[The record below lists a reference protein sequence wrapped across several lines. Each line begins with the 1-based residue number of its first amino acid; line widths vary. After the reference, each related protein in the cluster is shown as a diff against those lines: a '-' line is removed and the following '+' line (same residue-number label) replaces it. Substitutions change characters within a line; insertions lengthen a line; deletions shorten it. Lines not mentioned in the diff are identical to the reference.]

1 LRTALALITL
11 QWRHVASTD
20 LFRKL
25 NLMAFILFDDV
36 PEQQAELGGKGFVLG
51 RLKQLGFPVPDGAI
65 LTDRPSDEEL
75 GRVYGW
81 WETLGRPALAVRSSA
96 VGEDSAEHSHAGQNQ
111 SFLNVRTAEEL
122 VTAISRCFDSIHGEA
137 SRTYRHFFAEKN
149 VADATMNVVLQVMVN
164 PKFSG
169 VYFSMDPRGKA
180 RQWII
185 ELIEGLGED
194 LVSGRKTPYFI
205 TAENRAGITVPGLD
219 TFNFEKVLKLG
230 ARAKEV
236 LAYEVDMEWALDQDL
251 NVMMLQARPV
261 TALRSISNQV
271 KAVEAEL
278 QRLKEDYP
286 NNPTWDGQTFAEWT
300 GFPSYLTFSLWK
312 NAFSPRYAFGKSLK
326 TLGYKSFSEDREYSP
341 KDSLLERVFG
351 RAYVNLDKM
360 SELYF
365 GPIPFTM
372 VAKPRPHLKFDFK
385 KLSLQ
390 TILAAPTSIFN
401 MLKVG
406 INLSSKR
413 SEWLKVAAQKLVEFR
428 AGSTNAL
435 SPTVYQS
442 WDTAKL
448 RDALCR
454 ESWQF
459 ATDDLHW
466 PLVLIVLT
474 ESTMQSIVRLLASV
488 VGKDEAEKT
497 IRRWMGQGLHT
508 VTSEMNAAFQ
518 EACQDQLKRPFF
530 MAKYGHR
537 GPGELDLANPRW
549 AELADT
555 AFYAMSA
562 AASAEGHTVRKD
574 DPVPAEILRLKTFK
588 RDIILQEWKLLKE
601 MLELRERWKME
612 LLKPYAQIRYMA
624 GELGERLGF
633 GKDIHWLRL
642 SEIERLQDLSAKV
655 MTPDMA
661 SRIGERKRRF
671 DVFKQFSLPEFV
683 TVSEM
688 EAIIKGEKSADR
700 KYFDGEALSPG
711 LVAGEVVVVEDPTQ
725 ADPSSWGEHTILVA
739 EATDPGWTP
748 LFAKVRGIIVDK
760 GGVLSHCA
768 ILAREMNI
776 PAVSRIRQCHRTL
789 ATGDR
794 VWVDGN
800 NGRVTIESN

>member
-1 LRTALALITL
+1 
-11 QWRHVASTD
+11 
-20 LFRKL
+20 
-25 NLMAFILFDDV
+25 MGFISFDKV
-36 PEQQAELGGKGFVLG
+36 PEQQEELGGKGFVLG

-65 LTDRPSDEEL
+65 LTDRPTSEEL
-75 GRVYGW
+75 KSVMFW
-81 WETLGRPALAVRSSA
+81 WQEAGRPALAVRSSA
-96 VGEDSAEHSHAGQNQ
+96 VGEDSSEHSHAGQNQ
-111 SFLNVRTAEEL
+111 TFLNIRTEGDLEL
-122 VTAISRCFDSIHGEA
+122 AIGRCFDSIHGEA
-137 SRTYRHFFAEKN
+137 SKTYRHFFSQESSQTAK
-149 VADATMNVVLQVMVN
+149 MNVVLQAMIN

-169 VYFSMDPRGKA
+169 VYFSRDPRGKA
-180 RQWII
+180 REWII

-205 TAENRAGITVPGLD
+205 TSENRAGITVPGLD

-230 ARAKEV
+230 AHAKEV
-236 LAYEVDMEWALDQDL
+236 LSYEVDMEWALDQDL
-251 NVMMLQARPV
+251 NVHMLQARPV

-278 QRLKEDYP
+278 TRLKEDYP

-312 NAFSPRYAFGKSLK
+312 NAFSPHHAFGKSLK
-326 TLGYKSFSEDREYSP
+326 TLGYKSFSEDQHYSP

-365 GPIPFTM
+365 GPIPYSM

-385 KLSLQ
+385 KLNLK
-390 TILAAPTSIFN
+390 TVLATPVSMFN
-401 MLKVG
+401 MVKVG

-413 SEWLKVAAQKLVEFR
+413 TDWLKVAAQKLVEFR
-428 AGSTNAL
+428 AEGASVLAPN
-435 SPTVYQS
+435 VYQS
-442 WDTAKL
+442 WDSSKL

-459 ATDDLHW
+459 AKDDLHW

-488 VGKDEAEKT
+488 VGKQEAEKT
-497 IRRWMGQGLHT
+497 IRQWMGQGLHT
-508 VTSEMNAAFQ
+508 VTAEMNAAFQ
-518 EACQDQLKRPFF
+518 EACHDPLKRPFF

-549 AELADT
+549 AELGET
-555 AFYAMSA
+555 AFYSLGP
-562 AASAEGHTVRKD
+562 ASSQASTAEIKV
-574 DPVPAEILRLKTFK
+574 DPVPLEIQKLKTFK
-588 RDIILQEWKLLKE
+588 RDIILHEWRLLKE

-612 LLKPYAQIRYMA
+612 LLKPYARIRYMA
-624 GELGERLGF
+624 GELGERLGL

-642 SEIERLQDLSAKV
+642 SEIEGIKDLSPSYVTADL
-655 MTPDMA
+655 TN
-661 SRIGERKRRF
+661 RIGERKRRF
-671 DVFKQFSLPEFV
+671 EVFKQFSLPEFV

-688 EAIIKGEKSADR
+688 ESIIKGENTEDR

-711 LVAGEVVVVEDPTQ
+711 LVAGEVVVVEDP
-725 ADPSSWGEHTILVA
+725 ASVDVSAWGENTILVA

-768 ILAREMNI
+768 ILAREMNL

-789 ATGDR
+789 KNGDR

-800 NGRVTIESN
+800 NGRITIESN